1 MEMPEIFG
9 YIATALGGGGIATLL
24 NWRLNKKRGEAEV
37 QGNEIDNINKV
48 VESVYKPII
57 DSQNKRIADLQHEV
71 DNLRKERAEMEQSYR
86 AQIAS
91 LQKQITDIT
100 RALGI
105 KAQNVARGKDGR
117 FIQIDTAK

>member
-37 QGNEIDNINKV
+37 QGSEIDNINKV

-105 KAQNVARGKDGR
+105 RAQNVARGKDGR
-117 FIQIDTAK
+117 FIQIETTK

>member
-117 FIQIDTAK
+117 FIQIETTK